1 MKKFKK
7 IMSIVLAMTICF
19 SVDNGSCGNV
29 LLEASESR
37 GQFLGVKNQQDLDGL
52 TLHDKKLYDNFKN
65 IGGYVRPSIEA
76 IKNDYKASSVN
87 GKHPRLMIT
96 DSSVKNLRKE
106 ISDSNNSKS
115 WWYSRLKAKGDTLAS
130 NLLGE
135 NKNDY
140 LFKYTACYGN
150 SMGSRMPGIGG
161 KGTAADQFRED
172 MLILGM
178 NYQLS
183 TISSEKDNYA
193 NAAWVMLSVVSN
205 TEKFQDINPWHDL
218 DFGFFC
224 QGYAIAYD
232 WMYDA
237 WSTTQKNTLE
247 KAIKIQCFR
256 PANDSY
262 TDNNRNANQTSSDGV
277 VMGVYTNH
285 NHNPIVNSGITMAA
299 LALMDK
305 YPDLTTSLCHD
316 AFICLERDLNV
327 YGNSG
332 VSSEGLEYMLLS
344 INNLSM
350 MFSSLETSLGKL
362 YGLDTCPGFADG
374 RVMNAIRGMESDV
387 GSFSFSDTYDS
398 FINNPGELYFCKHYN
413 LHGYRNDILERL
425 KNTQKNNFTYNVQL
439 LCWNE
444 DESKDCKIT
453 LDRDMV
459 VGGNKSITDDLAF
472 ATFRNS
478 FEKGQ
483 SFAGIKAGKTVK
495 DFFVHLDQGSFV
507 YNALGVKWA
516 ADMGKDSYGLT
527 GYSSPKGGRW
537 NIFRLRPDGH
547 NILLINPNKND
558 CGYELEKTASLTTDV
573 SESEAMAVVDM
584 TNLVS
589 KKANSE
595 KRGMLLTD
603 NRLSLVIRDEVS
615 LKDSSD
621 LYWIMYTEQN
631 VKIENNSAVL
641 SSGDKKVKL
650 DFASSA
656 DGKLYTESASPWKLV
671 PEISGQ
677 NSNDSY
683 KRIVF
688 KISGANGDVN
698 ITAKFTPVVDE
709 TKDAPS
715 VTEYGP
721 ISEWK
726 LKKDSLDENK
736 DTEDGNANVEGGN
749 KEKNNSE
756 IINDEKSEDEL
767 INIKVNKLKNGI
779 IVKGKKAKYKITK
792 IVYKNGKAVRG
803 TAKLMNPLSK
813 KNKTFIIAD
822 YIKVSGIKFKVTS
835 INKKAFYKNKKL
847 KKVTLGKY
855 IVSIGAK
862 AFAGCKNLKN
872 IKFKTKRLK
881 KVGKSAFKGIKKKAV
896 VRISKKKY
904 KRLLRKKGMKKT
916 VIFKQFTMKGGKYE
930 KGKN

>member
-1 MKKFKK
+1 MKKIKK
-7 IMSIVLAMTICF
+7 IMSIILAITVGFC
-19 SVDNGSCGNV
+19 VDNGCYGKV
-29 LLEASESR
+29 FIEASENR
-37 GQFLGVKNQQDLDGL
+37 GLFLNVKNQQDLDGL
-52 TLHDKKLYDNFKN
+52 TLHDKKLYDNLKN
-65 IGGYVRPSIEA
+65 IGGYVRPSIET

-115 WWYSRLKAKGDTLAS
+115 WWYSRLKSKGDTLAS

-135 NKNDY
+135 NKNNY
-140 LFKYTACYGN
+140 LFKYTACYGD

-183 TISSEKDNYA
+183 TNSTEKDNYA
-193 NAAWVMLSVVSN
+193 SAAWVMLSVVSN
-205 TEKFQDINPWHDL
+205 TEKFPDINPWHDL

-237 WSTTQKNTLE
+237 WSSTQKNTLE

-256 PANDSY
+256 PANDSF

-305 YPDLTTSLCHD
+305 YPDITTSLCHD

-344 INNLSM
+344 VNNLSM

-398 FINNPGELYFCKHYN
+398 FISNPGELYFCKHYN

-459 VGGNKSITDDLAF
+459 VGGNKSVTDNLAF

-478 FEKGQ
+478 FENGQ

-516 ADMGKDSYGLT
+516 ADMGKDSYGLS
-527 GYSSPKGGRW
+527 GYSSPAGGRW

-547 NILLINPNKND
+547 NTLLINPNKND

-573 SESEAMAVVDM
+573 SDSEAMAVVDK

-595 KRGMLLTD
+595 KRAMLLTD

-615 LKDSSD
+615 LKESSD

-656 DGKLYTESASPWKLV
+656 DGKLYTESAAPWKLA

-677 NSNDSY
+677 NPNDSY

-698 ITAKFTPVVDE
+698 ITAKFTPVIDE
-709 TKDAPS
+709 TKEAIS
-715 VTEYGP
+715 VTEYGS

-726 LKKDSLDENK
+726 LEKDSTGEK
-736 DTEDGNANVEGGN
+736 SQVEDA
-749 KEKNNSE
+749 KKNNKSSE
-756 IINDEKSEDEL
+756 INKEKSEDEL
-767 INIKVNKLKNGI
+767 INIKVNKLKKGI

-792 IVYKNGKAVRG
+792 IVYKNGKVVRG

-813 KNKTFIIAD
+813 KNKSFAVAD
-822 YIKVSGIKFKVTS
+822 YIKVNGVKFKVTA

-847 KKVTLGKY
+847 KKVTIGKY

-862 AFAGCKNLKN
+862 AYAGCKKLKKIN
-872 IKFKTKRLK
+872 IKSKKLK
-881 KVGKSAFKGIKKKAV
+881 KVGKAAFKGISKKAV
-896 VRISKKKY
+896 IKTPKKLKKKY
-904 KRLLRKKGMKKT
+904 KKLLLKKGVKKT
-916 VIFKQFTMKGGKYE
+916 VKFR
-930 KGKN
+930 N

>member
-1 MKKFKK
+1 MKKIKK
-7 IMSIVLAMTICF
+7 IMSIILAITVGFC
-19 SVDNGSCGNV
+19 VDNGCYGKV
-29 LLEASESR
+29 FIEASENR
-37 GQFLGVKNQQDLDGL
+37 GLFLNVRNQQDLDGL
-52 TLHDKKLYDNFKN
+52 TLHDKKLYDNFAN
-65 IGGYVRPSIEA
+65 IGGYVRPSIET

-115 WWYSRLKAKGDTLAS
+115 WWYSRLKSKGDTLAS

-135 NKNDY
+135 NKNNY
-140 LFKYTACYGN
+140 LFKYTACYGD

-183 TISSEKDNYA
+183 TNSTEKDNYA
-193 NAAWVMLSVVSN
+193 SAAWVMLSVVSN
-205 TEKFQDINPWHDL
+205 TEKFPDINPWHDL

-237 WSTTQKNTLE
+237 WSSTQRNTLE

-305 YPDLTTSLCHD
+305 YPDITTSLCHD

-398 FINNPGELYFCKHYN
+398 FISNPGELYFCKHYN

-459 VGGNKSITDDLAF
+459 VGGNKSVTDNLAF
-472 ATFRNS
+472 ATYRNS
-478 FEKGQ
+478 FENGQ

-516 ADMGKDSYGLT
+516 ADMGKDNYGLS
-527 GYSSPKGGRW
+527 GYSSPAGGRW

-547 NILLINPNKND
+547 NTLLINPNKND

-573 SESEAMAVVDM
+573 SDTEAMAVVDM
-584 TNLVS
+584 TELVS

-595 KRGMLLTD
+595 KRAMLLTD

-615 LKDSSD
+615 LKESSD

-656 DGKLYTESASPWKLV
+656 DGKLYTESASPWKLA

-715 VTEYGP
+715 VAEYGP

-726 LKKDSLDENK
+726 LKKDSLD
-736 DTEDGNANVEGGN
+736 DN

-756 IINDEKSEDEL
+756 IINDEKSEDESYE
-767 INIKVNKLKNGI
+767 IKVNKLKNGM

-813 KNKTFIIAD
+813 KNKSFAVAD
-822 YIKVSGIKFKVTS
+822 YIKVNGIKFKVTA

-847 KKVTLGKY
+847 KKVTIGKY

-862 AFAGCKNLKN
+862 AFAGCKKLKK
-872 IKFKTKRLK
+872 IKIKSKKLK
-881 KVGKSAFKGIKKKAV
+881 KVGKAAFKGISKKA
-896 VRISKKKY
+896 IITTPKKLKKKY
-904 KRLLRKKGMKKT
+904 KKILRKKGVSKKSR
-916 VIFKQFTMKGGKYE
+916 FK
-930 KGKN
+930 